1 MSSKKILAGLAFASA
16 SLWASTALPCGGMFG
31 PNATVDPSQTLVVAH
46 KAGTETYVFRPH
58 FCGQSTSFGLILPVP
73 ASLSKSPTL
82 GNPALF
88 EELDRLSAPTVVKK
102 TVCKSDAQFGAGGG
116 APGESNDGTKGGADV
131 IDKGQVGIF
140 DWALVKA
147 DSKDS
152 FTQWLDTNGFP
163 HAPEA
168 DEQFSHYVD
177 EGWYFVAFK
186 VTAGADAPPAGKKLC
201 GDFGPI
207 ELAFPTATP
216 VVPTRMAAVSA
227 GGRSP
232 AWRIYGLT
240 GAGSQLGVTAAR
252 YPAMLSYSDE
262 LSSAALATAP
272 QLSKLGVAGDRL
284 VRLEVGF
291 GFDGLSKDL
300 ELTPASPQKMRSTRD
315 EITYVDC
322 PTTTPTNPGD
332 PGNPSLGTPVGDG
345 SGGSSSSSGCG
356 VARDGR
362 SGTIAFG
369 GALALSLALVAARR
383 RRK

>member
-1 MSSKKILAGLAFASA
+1 MSTKMILAGLAFACA
-16 SLWASTALPCGGMFG
+16 SLYSTAALPCGGMFG
-31 PNATVDPSQTLVVAH
+31 PNATVDPSQTLLVSH

-58 FCGQSTSFGLILPVP
+58 FCGESTQFGLILPVP
-73 ASLSKSPTL
+73 SSLTKSPTL
-82 GNPALF
+82 GDPALF
-88 EELDRLSAPTVVKK
+88 AELDRVSAPTVVKK
-102 TVCKSDAQFGAGGG
+102 TLCKGDLDAGGVG
-116 APGESNDGTKGGADV
+116 FGGTDNGGSKGGADV

-163 HAPEA
+163 HAPDA
-168 DEQFSHYVD
+168 DTQFAHYVA

-240 GAGSQLGVTAAR
+240 APGSQLGVTAAK
-252 YPAMLSYSDE
+252 YPAMLSFSDE
-262 LSSAALATAP
+262 LSAASLASAP
-272 QLSKLGVAGDRL
+272 QLAKLGAAGDRL

-291 GFDGLSKDL
+291 GFDGLAKDL
-300 ELTPASPQKMRSTRD
+300 ELTPATPQKMRSTRE

-322 PTTTPTNPGD
+322 PTTTPTD
-332 PGNPSLGTPVGDG
+332 PSLGTPVGA
-345 SGGSSSSSGCG
+345 SGAPAGAQSSGCG
-356 VARDGR
+356 VANTG
-362 SGTIAFG
+362 SGSGLAALG
-369 GALALSLALVAARR
+369 AALALGLVAARR
-383 RRK
+383 RARGS

>member
-1 MSSKKILAGLAFASA
+1 MSTKTILAGLAFACA
-16 SLWASTALPCGGMFG
+16 SLYSTAALPCGGMFG
-31 PNATVDPSQTLVVAH
+31 PNATVDPSQTLLVSH

-58 FCGQSTSFGLILPVP
+58 FCGASTQFGLILPVP
-73 ASLSKSPTL
+73 SSLTKSPTL
-82 GNPALF
+82 GDPALF
-88 EELDRLSAPTVVKK
+88 TELDRLSAPEVVKK
-102 TVCKSDAQFGAGGG
+102 TVCKGDPLDAGGAGFGQTDNG
-116 APGESNDGTKGGADV
+116 SSKGADV

-163 HAPEA
+163 HAPDA
-168 DEQFSHYVD
+168 DTQFAHYVD

-240 GAGSQLGVTAAR
+240 GSGLQLGVTAAK
-252 YPAMLSYSDE
+252 YPAMLSFSDE
-262 LSSAALATAP
+262 LSAASLASAP
-272 QLSKLGVAGDRL
+272 QLAKLGVAGDRL

-291 GFDGLSKDL
+291 GFDGLAKDL
-300 ELTPASPQKMRSTRD
+300 ELTPAAPQKTRSTRE

-322 PTTTPTNPGD
+322 PTTTPTD
-332 PGNPSLGTPVGDG
+332 PNANPSLGTPVGSSGAPAG
-345 SGGSSSSSGCG
+345 SASSGCG
-356 VARDGR
+356 VANTG
-362 SGTIAFG
+362 SGSGVVALG
-369 GALALSLALVAARR
+369 AALALALVAARR
-383 RRK
+383 RR